1 MKFRFNPLLAAT
13 EPPPIPEVQSWVAD
27 RPAAAGLPLID
38 LLQAVPD
45 YPPDAGLTAYLAEKV
60 RDARISLFT
69 PIEGTPAL
77 REAFAADIDITY
89 GARVGPEQV
98 CITAGC
104 NQAFYAAMIALAKTG
119 ENILLPT
126 PYYFNHRMTL
136 DMLGIEARLLPARE
150 GSDFVPD
157 PAEAETL
164 IDGGTRAVVLVTPN
178 NPTGAIYPAETLERF
193 FDLAI
198 RRRIALI
205 LDETYRDFLPPGQ
218 ARPHDL
224 FCRKEWPDA
233 LIHLYSFSKVYSLAG
248 YRVGALVASTRF
260 IGQMLKILDCL
271 VICAPHVSQLAAQF
285 GVERLGEWRRQKRQL
300 MAERVAAFREQVG
313 TLANRWIIG
322 SIGAYL
328 AYLHHPFEPLD
339 SMQAARRLA
348 ESQNLLCL
356 PGSVFGPGQE
366 AYLRCAF
373 ANVDASAMPEIARRL
388 AGSSEAGPKE
398 GLYNY

>member
-1 MKFRFNPLLAAT
+1 MKFSFNPLLAAT
-13 EPPPIPEVQSWVAD
+13 EPPPIPEVQSWVAH

-38 LLQAVPD
+38 LLQAIPD
-45 YPPDAGLTAYLAEKV
+45 YPPDPSLTAYLAEKV
-60 RDARISLFT
+60 RDSSVSLYT
-69 PIEGTPAL
+69 PIEGAPAL
-77 REAFAADIDITY
+77 REAFAADIGSTY
-89 GARVGPEQV
+89 GAKVEPEQV
-98 CITAGC
+98 CVAAGC
-104 NQAFYAAMIALAKTG
+104 NQAYYATMIALAKTG

-136 DMLGIEARLLPARE
+136 DMLGIEARLFPARE
-150 GSDFVPD
+150 ENGFVPD
-157 PAEAETL
+157 PVEAETL
-164 IDGGTRAVVLVTPN
+164 IDAGTRAVVLVTPN
-178 NPTGAIYPAETLERF
+178 NPTGSIYPAETLQRF
-193 FDLAI
+193 LDLAI
-198 RRRIALI
+198 RRRIALV

-218 ARPHDL
+218 SRPHDL
-224 FCRKEWPDA
+224 FCRPEWPDA

-260 IGQMLKILDCL
+260 IGQVLKILDCL

-313 TLANRWIIG
+313 ALANRWNIG

-348 ESQNLLCL
+348 EGQNLLCL
-356 PGSVFGPGQE
+356 PGAAFGPRQE

-373 ANVDASAMPEIARRL
+373 ANVDASEMPEIARRL
-388 AGSSEAGPKE
+388 AKSSEA
-398 GLYNY
+398 